1 MKVKKITCSNFLFF
15 SLKINKKHRFVFYS
29 QIILYFIFSILSCTQ
44 KKDRIL
50 NKEYHSDA
58 VKIHDIDNMDTL
70 RYKRV
75 NDEFYKTDS
84 GDIYELTSS
93 THAEDNVFYSVSHL
107 DSLMFW
113 GEYPNQKPLKYIIDL
128 DTYKKDTIPPFSRDK
143 NHVYYVRYQADGTYR
158 FIVEHADPKT
168 FVSIGYRWGI
178 DKHHVFTEIDLVPK
192 ADPKTFVQL
201 GYNWG
206 KDKKHAFW
214 GSDIVPNADPKT
226 FQVDKESDYLAKD
239 KNHSY
244 RDGQIQK

>member
-1 MKVKKITCSNFLFF
+1 MKIEKIICNSFLFF
-15 SLKINKKHRFVFYS
+15 SLKINKRHCFVFYS
-29 QIILYFIFSILSCTQ
+29 QIILYFIFSTLSCTQ
-44 KKDRIL
+44 KKDRAL
-50 NKEYHSDA
+50 DKKDYSDEI
-58 VKIHDIDNMDTL
+58 KTCDINNIDTL

-84 GDIYELTSS
+84 GEIYELTLWRYD
-93 THAEDNVFYSVSHL
+93 EDNVWYTVSGL
-107 DSLMFW
+107 NSLMFW

-192 ADPKTFVQL
+192 ADPKTFLQL
-201 GYNWG
+201 GYDWG
-206 KDKKHAFW
+206 KDKKHVFW
-214 GSDIVPNADPKT
+214 GTDIVPNADPKT